1 MWLKW
6 HILTSKWWP
15 LFGIVYKLIVPCE
28 HSGTVIKA
36 VFDVIVCFSSAW
48 GFRPSVYHTIWEL
61 VKHHSTAASLSW
73 QVQGL
78 WLRYA
83 TTMYIK
89 MNFYKKINDSRSSLR
104 YWPRGI
110 LVGVSGS
117 HPTKAVALLLGE
129 SRAYDFTGPGAVSSR
144 PGAIQAALLNG
155 RGKNITRIQE
165 K

>member
-1 MWLKW
+1 MKYFMWLKW

-78 WLRYA
+78 WLQLPIVHVNSLFQYIYLTVLCNLVQWHFNLHIA
-83 TTMYIK
+83 TYWLYGKQCLLSRVGGFWTVPV
-89 MNFYKKINDSRSSLR
+89 FY
-104 YWPRGI
+104 RGI
-110 LVGVSGS
+110 Y
-117 HPTKAVALLLGE
+117 
-129 SRAYDFTGPGAVSSR
+129 R
-144 PGAIQAALLNG
+144 
-155 RGKNITRIQE
+155 
-165 K
+165 